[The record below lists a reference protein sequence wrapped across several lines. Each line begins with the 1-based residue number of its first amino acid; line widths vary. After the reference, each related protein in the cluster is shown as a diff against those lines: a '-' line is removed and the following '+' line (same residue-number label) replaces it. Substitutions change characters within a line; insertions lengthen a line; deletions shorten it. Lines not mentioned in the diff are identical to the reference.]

1 MTGESVTPSGGTPH
15 QAPFR
20 VVGVIHLAA
29 LPGTARGGAASALPA
44 LIDAAK
50 RDGIAYAAGGAD
62 AVILENFG
70 DVPFAR
76 DAVSPYV
83 VAAMTC
89 AAFAIR
95 NETDLPLGINVLR
108 NDVLSAVSIAAA
120 VGATFIRANV
130 YVGAAL
136 TDQGIIEG
144 RAAEVQALIRR
155 LGVDLEVWADVDVKH
170 AAQLTP
176 RPIGDLAVDA
186 IERGLAGAVIVSGP
200 ATGLPASTA
209 DLQAV
214 RDAIGSRPLYVG
226 SGTSTETIESM
237 LKWADG
243 VIVGT
248 AAKRDGIVGHPVDPV
263 RVRALVDAAGAAV
276 AHRL

>member
-1 MTGESVTPSGGTPH
+1 MTDETASPRDGAHP

-29 LPGTARGGAASALPA
+29 LPGTARGGTASALPA

-50 RDGIAYAAGGAD
+50 RDGIVYAAGGAD

-70 DVPFAR
+70 DIPFAR

-83 VAAMTC
+83 VAAMTR
-89 AAFAIR
+89 AALAIR
-95 NETDLPLGINVLR
+95 AETALPLGINVLR
-108 NDVLSAVSIAAA
+108 NDVLSAVGIAAA
-120 VGATFIRANV
+120 VGAAFVRANV

-170 AAQLTP
+170 AAQLAP

-200 ATGLPASTA
+200 ATGLAASIS

-226 SGTSTETIESM
+226 SGASPETIESL

-248 AAKRDGIVGHPVDPV
+248 AAKRDGIVGHAVDSV